1 MSTTSNKSQGGATAW
16 AGQNIETRILNNLAD
31 GILAIDLDWRI
42 VALNAAA
49 ERLTGYSRGEAIGK
63 HCYDLLRTT
72 RCGDA
77 CPVRIAIQA
86 EAPQRN
92 VLVSARHRHGQR
104 CWLCISASPVLDDQ
118 GSVIGGLE
126 ILREAACIH
135 STCCETEHEVDGA
148 GACEHAERA
157 RIIREAEGGHARP
170 SHRAILSAELRPED
184 PEGRTAEAEK
194 LMGLLQAHGWNRQK
208 TAESLGISRST
219 LWRRMKEFGLID

>member
-1 MSTTSNKSQGGATAW
+1 MSSDNKQHESAAW
-16 AGQNIETRILNNLAD
+16 AGPGVEARILDNLAD
-31 GILAIDLDWRI
+31 GILALDLDWRI

-49 ERLTGYSRGEAIGK
+49 ERLTGYSREEALGK
-63 HCYDLLRTT
+63 HCYDLLRST

-77 CPVRIAIQA
+77 CPVRLAIQA
-86 EAPQRN
+86 DEPQRN
-92 VLVSARHRHGQR
+92 VLISARHRSGRR
-104 CWLCISASPVLDDQ
+104 CWLCVSASPVRNAD
-118 GSVIGGLE
+118 GEIVGGLE

-135 STCCETEHEVDGA
+135 DTCCETEHEVEGA

-157 RIIREAEGGHARP
+157 RLIREAEGGYSRP

-184 PEGRTAEAEK
+184 PEGRTVEAEK
-194 LMGLLQAHGWNRQK
+194 LMSLLQAHGWNRQK